1 MTTVRPDTPTPPC
14 GAKLGSLARGRAML
28 ALLVLALAPWA
39 TACGSGAVTGAVVGA
54 AVGAAIG
61 SDFDDDDC
69 YYDDC
74 YYYKSG
80 DPAVTSSF

>member
-1 MTTVRPDTPTPPC
+1 MTTDRPDDSTTE
-14 GAKLGSLARGRAML
+14 GAAARALRARGPLAL
-28 ALLVLALAPWA
+28 ALLVLALAPWV
-39 TACGSGAVTGAVVGA
+39 TGCGSGAVTGAVVGA

-61 SDFDDDDC
+61 SDFDDDGC

-80 DPAVTSSF
+80 DPALTSSF